1 MHLIEY
7 FEFDSS
13 RAYKNFIWFNFF
25 LGDNSSRNCLHLFGD
40 DTTLLLFGNHNFKTV
55 KIRETGPFPL
65 VCNFLSP
72 WWCFPFWKNL
82 LLSQAA
88 VRVFDLGLKLI
99 LTVRSVRE
107 IRLKGMT
114 CLFTP
119 VILSG
124 PSIRHLLLSTISI
137 IVASFPVSGP

>member
-1 MHLIEY
+1 MNTLNLIIQGHVKTL
-7 FEFDSS
+7 FDLISFLVITQ
-13 RAYKNFIWFNFF
+13 AAIAFIF
-25 LGDNSSRNCLHLFGD
+25 LAMI
-40 DTTLLLFGNHNFKTV
+40 LLF
-55 KIRETGPFPL
+55 
-65 VCNFLSP
+65 CFLATITLKRSKSERLAL
-72 WWCFPFWKNL
+72 FL
-82 LLSQAA
+82 LFAIFLAHDDASHFERISSFSQAA